1 MVNPVGERG
10 NGKGNDERNVR
21 KVSMQCV
28 RCDALQTGGHTI
40 VIVSTSA
47 ATVVPPSPGPPEAIH
62 SCPSCSH
69 WIADG
74 VLACPDC
81 ATLIY
86 GRYLSEV
93 ARSAQQM
100 EQEQRWAEARARWT
114 DALAWLPPET
124 QQATGIN
131 AHIAQ
136 LDARTQ
142 AEEQRKAKWTKRLG
156 PFAPVVFF
164 LLKAKSFFFLIFKL
178 KFLLGLFGFFGIYW
192 AIFGWQFAVG
202 ITVSIFI
209 HEMGHYVAV
218 KRRGLKADLPIFF
231 PGFGAYVRWYS
242 QGVSRE
248 DLAAISL
255 AGPLFG
261 LTAVF
266 ASLAIY
272 WGTRMEIFLV
282 LANVGAWLNFFQ
294 LFPLFGFDGSQATYA
309 LSRLQRALI
318 AATCLLMFGLTLS
331 GPNPWATSPQWI
343 FLIVGLG
350 MGWRTFSNDVPE
362 EPSTKTFLYFQGL
375 VMMLGALVF
384 LTRGAGIR

>member
-1 MVNPVGERG
+1 
-10 NGKGNDERNVR
+10 
-21 KVSMQCV
+21 
-28 RCDALQTGGHTI
+28 
-40 VIVSTSA
+40 
-47 ATVVPPSPGPPEAIH
+47 
-62 SCPSCSH
+62 
-69 WIADG
+69 
-74 VLACPDC
+74 VLVCPDC

-86 GRYLSEV
+86 SRYLSEV

-124 QQATGIN
+124 QQAIGIT

-136 LDARTQ
+136 IDARTQ

-231 PGFGAYVRWYS
+231 PGFGAYVRWYH

-294 LFPLFGFDGSQATYA
+294 LFPLFGFDGAQATYA
-309 LSRLQRALI
+309 LSRLQRTLI

-331 GPNPWATSPQWI
+331 GPDPFATSPQWI

-350 MGWRTFSNDVPE
+350 MGWRCFNNDVPDE
-362 EPSTKTFLYFQGL
+362 ASTKTFLYFQGL

>member
-1 MVNPVGERG
+1 
-10 NGKGNDERNVR
+10 
-21 KVSMQCV
+21 
-28 RCDALQTGGHTI
+28 
-40 VIVSTSA
+40 
-47 ATVVPPSPGPPEAIH
+47 
-62 SCPSCSH
+62 
-69 WIADG
+69 
-74 VLACPDC
+74 
-81 ATLIY
+81 
-86 GRYLSEV
+86 V
-93 ARSAQQM
+93 ARAAQQM
-100 EQEQRWAEARARWT
+100 EQEQRWAEARERWQS
-114 DALAWLPPET
+114 ALAWLPPET
-124 QQATGIN
+124 QQAVGIS

-156 PFAPVVFF
+156 PFAPIVFF

-178 KFLLGLFGFFGIYW
+178 KFLLGLVGFFGIYW

-255 AGPLFG
+255 AGPMFG

-266 ASLAIY
+266 ACLAIY

-282 LANVGAWLNFFQ
+282 LASVGAWLNFLQ
-294 LFPLFGFDGSQATYA
+294 LFPLLGFDGAQATYA
-309 LSRLQRALI
+309 LSRLQRALV
-318 AATCLLMFGLTLS
+318 AATCLLMFGLTLT
-331 GPNPWATSPQWI
+331 GPDPWATSPQWI
-343 FLIVGLG
+343 FLLVGLG
-350 MGWRTFSNDVPE
+350 MGWRCLNNDTPD

-375 VMMLGALVF
+375 VMVLGALVF